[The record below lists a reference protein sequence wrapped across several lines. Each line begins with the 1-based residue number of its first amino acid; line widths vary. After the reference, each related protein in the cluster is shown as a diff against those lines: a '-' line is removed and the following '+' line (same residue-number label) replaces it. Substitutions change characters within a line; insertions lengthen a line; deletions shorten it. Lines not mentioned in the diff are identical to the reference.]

1 MRVRSKDL
9 AKPLPRGPL
18 RHLGPG
24 GPLSLPWQSIRTG
37 KQCAMQ
43 PPEQQGK
50 DKKDVT
56 KRMEC
61 EIESEEGPDEPDEP
75 DEPST
80 SVPNLE
86 LSLSLNSALSQ
97 PILVPGTPRLEDAP
111 QVVSSVLY
119 LLFPLMYFNKL

>member
-80 SVPNLE
+80 SLPNLE
-86 LSLSLNSALSQ
+86 LSLSLSSALSQ
-97 PILVPGTPRLEDAP
+97 PIFVPGTPSPEVDP
-111 QVVSSVLY
+111 QVFSSVHF
-119 LLFPLMYFNKL
+119 FPLMYLNNL

>member
-24 GPLSLPWQSIRTG
+24 GRLSLPCQQIRTG

-50 DKKDVT
+50 DKNYVT
-56 KRMEC
+56 KRMEG
-61 EIESEEGPDEPDEP
+61 ESESEQGPDEPDEP

-86 LSLSLNSALSQ
+86 LSLSLGSALSQ
-97 PILVPGTPRLEDAP
+97 PILVPGTPRLEVAP
-111 QVVSSVLY
+111 QVVSSVLC
-119 LLFPLMYFNKL
+119 LLFPLM

>member
-1 MRVRSKDL
+1 M
-9 AKPLPRGPL
+9 
-18 RHLGPG
+18 
-24 GPLSLPWQSIRTG
+24 SLPWQSIRTG

-56 KRMEC
+56 ERMEG
-61 EIESEEGPDEPDEP
+61 ESESEQGPDEPDEP

-86 LSLSLNSALSQ
+86 LSLSLGSALSQ
-97 PILVPGTPRLEDAP
+97 PILVPGTPRLEVAP
-111 QVVSSVLY
+111 QVVSSVLC
-119 LLFPLMYFNKL
+119 LLFPLM